1 MWTSTKCSLL
11 SISPALSSSL
21 DPLCSQSLQLEF
33 SILRVLIELPSYH
46 RSGNSFCCHLTHV
59 THCPQT
65 DCPLPQVIDN
75 LCIFRYSGELTVLM
89 RTEVRYLD
97 VWDLRLEMFPI
108 IILRVTRTNGTYVH
122 LIVMNYMFPMC
133 ERQAFYPNLMRRWRN
148 AALNLRMTYKI
159 TQSNKIGDSGHRPS
173 HASIMPLVFE
183 GYPRLLYSH
192 RLSELRNSNK
202 RHQTSS
208 FYVWA
213 LTSVYALGDLL
224 LQEENSEGDIGNI
237 QQRQQLRTAMWCL
250 VCGNSITCPVVS
262 RGYYMLILRGEN

>member
-1 MWTSTKCSLL
+1 M
-11 SISPALSSSL
+11 SPTAHK
-21 DPLCSQSLQLEF
+21 QS
-33 SILRVLIELPSYH
+33 
-46 RSGNSFCCHLTHV
+46 
-59 THCPQT
+59 

-133 ERQAFYPNLMRRWRN
+133 ERQTFYPNLMRRWRN